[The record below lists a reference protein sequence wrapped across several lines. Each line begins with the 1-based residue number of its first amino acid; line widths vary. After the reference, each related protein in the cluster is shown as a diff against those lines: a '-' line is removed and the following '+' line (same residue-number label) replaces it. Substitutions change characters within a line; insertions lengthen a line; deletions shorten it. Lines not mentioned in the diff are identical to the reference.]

1 MKTVRSSV
9 AMVALVLSLA
19 ACGQKAEQ
27 TVDAATNEAA
37 EAVAAAGNATSDVV
51 EATKEA
57 ITPTPS
63 GQEFADRAAKSDAFE
78 IAAAK
83 LAQTNGESEDV
94 KTFAKDMTKAHTDST
109 AKIKAA
115 AKEAVP
121 AIMSQAALT
130 SDQSDA
136 LADLGKLKGADFDRK
151 YMSGQVEAHE
161 NALVLMEDYSKNGD
175 VASLKAAATEIAPVV
190 KRHLDMA
197 RALNP

>member
-1 MKTVRSSV
+1 MKKPLASV
-9 AMVALVLSLA
+9 AMAALLIGLA
-19 ACGQKAEQ
+19 ACGPKAEQ

-51 EATKEA
+51 EATKDA
-57 ITPTPS
+57 IMPTPS

-83 LAQTNGESEDV
+83 LAQTNGGSENV
-94 KTFAKDMTKAHTDST
+94 KAFAKDMTKAHTDST

-115 AKEAVP
+115 AKEAMP
-121 AIMSQAALT
+121 AIMPQAALT
-130 SDQSDA
+130 SDQSDM
-136 LADLGKLKGADFDRK
+136 LADLGKLKGTDFDRK

-161 NALVLMEDYSKNGD
+161 NALALMEDYSKNGD
-175 VASLKAAATEIAPVV
+175 VASLKAAAAEIAPVV
-190 KRHLDMA
+190 KQHLDMA